1 MATQEDKKR
10 KKKKGRTH
18 EYLGSHKR
26 IKKKR
31 GRCRAN
37 FFIPFNDF
45 YALAL
50 DDDDDFQK
58 TTCEE
63 EEEEEGRGLSGGCSL
78 SLFLFLSF
86 FLSFCFLSV
95 AIFS

>member
-1 MATQEDKKR
+1 MGILSPIAVNFRFFVPNRGFSPQE
-10 KKKKGRTH
+10 
-18 EYLGSHKR
+18 E
-26 IKKKR
+26 KKR

-50 DDDDDFQK
+50 DDDDDDFQK